1 MAIAS
6 PDRSPDLAHIA
17 PVWGRAVPDTLI
29 AERGE
34 GAYLYTVDGRRFLDF
49 TCGIG
54 VTNTG
59 HAHPRVVKAI
69 QEQAAKIIHSQANIA
84 YSLPLLQLT
93 DELLGIVPPPL
104 TSFYFSNS
112 GAEITEGAVKLA
124 KQATGRP
131 NVIVFSGSFHGR
143 THLTM
148 SMTTSKTIYRA
159 GYQPLVPGIFVAPYP
174 YAYRYGWDEA
184 ETVAHCL
191 KELKQLL
198 KAQTAPSETAAIII
212 EPVLGEGGYV
222 VPPAAF
228 LHELRELCDHYGI
241 LLIAD
246 EVQSGFGRTGRW
258 FGIEHFGVTPD
269 IITMAKGIAS
279 GLPLSGLAA
288 SPELMA
294 KWTPG
299 SHGGTFGGNAVACAA
314 GVATIQV
321 MREEKLVENA
331 ERMGQVLRAGL
342 RQLQEEYPEIG
353 DVRGLGLMIA
363 TEFTTSKREPGT
375 ERAKATA
382 KAALN
387 EGLLLLTCGSYD
399 NILRWIPPLVVN
411 EAQVKEALGMFER
424 ALHAVTHN

>member
-1 MAIAS
+1 MAIRPLDTS
-6 PDRSPDLAHIA
+6 HLS
-17 PVWGRAVPDTLI
+17 PVWGRAVAETLI

-34 GAYLYTVDGRRFLDF
+34 GAYLYTVDGRKLLDF

-59 HAHPRVVKAI
+59 HAHPKVVKAI
-69 QEQAAKIIHSQANIA
+69 QEQAAKIIHSQANIS
-84 YSLPLLQLT
+84 YHLPMLQLVEELLPL
-93 DELLGIVPPPL
+93 VPPPL
-104 TSFYFSNS
+104 SSFYFSNS

-143 THLTM
+143 THLAM

-174 YAYRYGWDEA
+174 YAYRFGWDD
-184 ETVAHCL
+184 ETTTDFCL
-191 KELKQLL
+191 RELKQLL
-198 KAQTAPSETAAIII
+198 KSQTAPQETAAVII

-222 VPPAAF
+222 VPPVRF
-228 LHELRELCDHYGI
+228 LQELREVCHQHGI

-246 EVQSGFGRTGRW
+246 EVQTGFGRTGRW
-258 FGIEHFGVTPD
+258 FGIEHFGITPD
-269 IITMAKGIAS
+269 ILTMAKGIAS
-279 GLPLSGLAA
+279 GLPLSGLCA

-294 KWTPG
+294 KWPPG

-321 MREEKLVENA
+321 MREEKLIENA
-331 ERMGQVLRAGL
+331 ERMGRLLLAGL
-342 RQLQEEYPEIG
+342 RRLQEEYPEIG

-363 TEFTTSKREPGT
+363 TEFTTSGGEPFT
-375 ERAKATA
+375 DRAKAVA
-382 KAALN
+382 KAALA
-387 EGLLLLTCGSYD
+387 EGLMLLTCGSYD
-399 NILRWIPPLVVN
+399 NILRWIPPLIIT
-411 EAQVKEALGMFER
+411 EAHVKEALGMFER
-424 ALHAVTHN
+424 ALKVASKK